1 MRSFL
6 LLAHIASHC
15 LEASG
20 VSHGRG
26 ATEVHV
32 RGETA
37 FQRSLAVSD
46 DDVTKSPVKR
56 VVELLQK
63 IAKELQS
70 EAASESSSYD
80 QMACWC
86 KNQEKEKQD
95 EVSSLKNQDSSLMTE
110 VGAQAEKAASSKVL
124 QAAAEKELQQH
135 KDDLASNQHI
145 CDAQE
150 QETTEE
156 TKDMRMYITS
166 LKNAITVLS
175 RHQGNFLQINSAE
188 QASVRAVMRSAALR
202 CGVLKAS
209 RTSSEHVALLTVGS
223 ARTDLD
229 DQLRKFLG
237 EEGAS
242 LPFEFAART
251 LEQASVPQHATFLQS
266 AVSPH
271 LEKYSVQSGEV
282 VGILKQMLSDFE
294 ENLADAQE
302 TGGKN
307 AGDCKATQA
316 LKQKQI
322 DLAEKAVLLYQGE
335 AATADSKG
343 SEAKRELDMARSQQQ
358 EAEDFLRNLRLTCS
372 DLDTQWETRSK
383 TRGEELRAVQEALAV
398 LTEDDAREHLQRQY
412 SFVQMSAVVEESS
425 ATRATRSRVVEVL
438 RRVSA
443 IPADPMDDLLDEWKT
458 RGSASSPRT
467 QLSSLAVMAQL
478 DSFTEVKKAI
488 DKMITD
494 LKAEGEADVTKKE
507 LCTRDINA
515 AEKNSQ
521 ALTMEIADLRS
532 HVENLKSRI
541 ATLET
546 EIAAAQNGIAD
557 VQTEVKKRG
566 EQRDTAN
573 AEFQQIV
580 SDQRATQ
587 EILAKAVARLQAF
600 YNNGHKA
607 AEAAGVE
614 TSLVQERQTPPVHF
628 NTYSNNRAA
637 PSVISLLE
645 QIIADSK
652 TVEQEASDAE
662 AADQKAYESF
672 VTNSN
677 QQVKDLQAEVQLKSE
692 SKSDGDAELLAAETG
707 HSTASDELANSQSL
721 QGALHQECDWLLQHF
736 DVRNRQRLQE
746 IEAIQQAKSI
756 LSGAE

>member
-1 MRSFL
+1 MRFL
-6 LLAHIASHC
+6 LLAQIASHC

-63 IAKELQS
+63 IAHELQS

-80 QMACWC
+80 QIVCWC

-95 EVSSLKNQDSSLMTE
+95 EVSSLKNQDASLMTE

-145 CDAQE
+145 CETQE

-156 TKDMRMYITS
+156 TKDLRMYITS

-175 RHQGNFLQINSAE
+175 RHQGNFLQISSAE
-188 QASVRAVMRSAALR
+188 QASVRSVMRSAAVR
-202 CGVLKAS
+202 YGVLKAS
-209 RTSSEHVALLTVGS
+209 RKSSEHVALLTVGS
-223 ARTDLD
+223 ARSDLD
-229 DQLRKFLG
+229 DQLKKFLG
-237 EEGAS
+237 EDGAS

-251 LEQASVPQHATFLQS
+251 LERASLPEHATFLQS

-294 ENLADAQE
+294 ESLADAQE

-316 LKQKQI
+316 LKQKEI
-322 DLAEKAVLLYQGE
+322 DLAEKAVLLHQGE

-358 EAEDFLRNLRLTCS
+358 EAEDFLRNLKLTCS

-383 TRGEELRAVQEALAV
+383 TRAEELRAVQEALAV
-398 LTEDDAREHLQRQY
+398 LTEDDARDHLQRQY

-438 RRVSA
+438 RRASA

-521 ALTMEIADLRS
+521 ALTMEIADLKS

-614 TSLVQERQTPPVHF
+614 TSFVQESQTPPVHF
-628 NTYSNNRAA
+628 NTYANNRAA

-692 SKSDGDAELLAAETG
+692 NKSDVDAELLAAETG
-707 HSTASDELANSQSL
+707 HSTASDELTNSQSL

-756 LSGAE
+756 LSGAQ